1 MKSSSRKVRIKG
13 ETFFPQ
19 FLRSVPPPSFCPR
32 VCQTVSSIA
41 SKLGCPFFFSLAM
54 EISSIHAAVERLDR
68 GEEEKKRLYACP
80 ESDETF
86 MMCFGSHPVILAEEM
101 KN

>member
-1 MKSSSRKVRIKG
+1 MFVR
-13 ETFFPQ
+13 Q
-19 FLRSVPPPSFCPR
+19 LVPLL
-32 VCQTVSSIA
+32 QNWA
-41 SKLGCPFFFSLAM
+41 ALFFFFLAT